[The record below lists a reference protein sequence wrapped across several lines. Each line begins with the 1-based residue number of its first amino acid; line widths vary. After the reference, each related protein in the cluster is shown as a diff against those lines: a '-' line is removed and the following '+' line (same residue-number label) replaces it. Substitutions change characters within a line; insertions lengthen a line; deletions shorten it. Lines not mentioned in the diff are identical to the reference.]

1 MNRRTRTGNP
11 RRSSRIE
18 SKRAKREN
26 AMNTSKLFLHA
37 VAALC
42 LAAAFAFLPSVVV
55 PQEAQQPR
63 LLKKV
68 IPAYPEILKKMNV
81 SGTVKVQ
88 VTISADGSV
97 KDVEV
102 RGGNAIFIDSVAAAV
117 RNWKF
122 VASDHQRTAE
132 ITVNF
137 LCCSTVTTNP

>member
-1 MNRRTRTGNP
+1 MNST
-11 RRSSRIE
+11 
-18 SKRAKREN
+18 
-26 AMNTSKLFLHA
+26 KLYSHA
-37 VAALC
+37 RAALC
-42 LAAAFAFLPSVVV
+42 LAVALTFLPAAVV
-55 PQEAQQPR
+55 PQENQPPR

-88 VTISADGSV
+88 VTIAADGSV

-102 RGGNAIFIDSVAAAV
+102 KGGNAIFIDSVASAV

-122 VASDHQRTAE
+122 VPGERQRTAD

-137 LCCSTVTTNP
+137 MCCSTVTTVP

>member
-1 MNRRTRTGNP
+1 MNRRTPQG
-11 RRSSRIE
+11 RSASFL
-18 SKRAKREN
+18 SHREN
-26 AMNTSKLFLHA
+26 AMNSSKLFLHA
-37 VAALC
+37 AAALC
-42 LAAAFAFLPSVVV
+42 LAAALAFLPSAVV
-55 PQEAQQPR
+55 PQEAQPR

-88 VTISADGSV
+88 VTIAADGSV

-102 RGGNAIFIDSVAAAV
+102 RGGNAIFIDSVSAAV

-122 VASDHQRTAE
+122 VPGESKRTAE

-137 LCCSTVTTNP
+137 LCCSTVTTVP

>member
-1 MNRRTRTGNP
+1 MNRRTRRGGP
-11 RRSSRIE
+11 RRSSRIKQPKKE
-18 SKRAKREN
+18 KIT
-26 AMNTSKLFLHA
+26 MTTSKLFLHA
-37 VAALC
+37 AAALC
-42 LAAAFAFLPSVVV
+42 LAALFAALPSVAV
-55 PQEAQQPR
+55 PQESQAPR

-88 VTISADGSV
+88 VTIAADGSV

-102 RGGNAIFIDSVAAAV
+102 KGGNAIFIDSVSAAV

-122 VASDHQRTAE
+122 VSGERQRTAD

-137 LCCSTVTTNP
+137 MCCSTVTTVP

>member
-1 MNRRTRTGNP
+1 MN
-11 RRSSRIE
+11 SS
-18 SKRAKREN
+18 KP
-26 AMNTSKLFLHA
+26 FLHA
-37 VAALC
+37 GAALC
-42 LAAAFAFLPSVVV
+42 LAAALAFLPSTVV
-55 PQEAQQPR
+55 PQENAPKENQPR

-88 VTISADGSV
+88 ATIAADGTV

-102 RGGNAIFIDSVAAAV
+102 KGGNAIFIDSVAAAV

-122 VASDHQRTAE
+122 VPGERQRTAD

-137 LCCSTVTTNP
+137 MCCSTVTTVP